1 MGRMGDDGTMST
13 PVDDA
18 PEPALPALPE
28 ILETARVVSLPLSV
42 RFRGVTHREAV
53 LFRGPAGW
61 GEFCPFLE
69 YGPQE
74 SSRWLACAIEMAWR
88 EPPAPVRTTVPI
100 NATVPAVPPEQVA
113 PVLARSHGR
122 VREVKVKVAERGQSL
137 AEDLARLRA
146 VREAAPQAVIKTDAN
161 AGWIHEQALAALEAF
176 EEFSP
181 AYAEQPVAG
190 IDGLAR
196 LRQEARRRGLS
207 TPIAADESV
216 RKETDPLEVARRGA
230 ADLIVVKAAPLGGV
244 RAALRVIRQ
253 AGLPAVVSSALESSV
268 GMAAGLALV
277 AALPQLPHACGL
289 GTASLYA
296 EDLVEN
302 PLIPRDGELPVTR
315 PAPEQHLLARHE
327 VTGQRREW
335 WLERTRAAYEA
346 LRARRE
352 AD

>member
-1 MGRMGDDGTMST
+1 M
-13 PVDDA
+13 
-18 PEPALPALPE
+18 
-28 ILETARVVSLPLSV
+28 
-42 RFRGVTHREAV
+42 
-53 LFRGPAGW
+53 
-61 GEFCPFLE
+61 
-69 YGPQE
+69 
-74 SSRWLACAIEMAWR
+74 
-88 EPPAPVRTTVPI
+88 
-100 NATVPAVPPEQVA
+100 
-113 PVLARSHGR
+113 
-122 VREVKVKVAERGQSL
+122 
-137 AEDLARLRA
+137 
-146 VREAAPQAVIKTDAN
+146 
-161 AGWIHEQALAALEAF
+161 
-176 EEFSP
+176 
-181 AYAEQPVAG
+181 
-190 IDGLAR
+190 
-196 LRQEARRRGLS
+196 
-207 TPIAADESV
+207 
-216 RKETDPLEVARRGA
+216 
-230 ADLIVVKAAPLGGV
+230 VKAAPLGGV